1 MSREFRL
8 PPPPR
13 SVPFSLALV
22 TAVGSIIPWLLLAF
36 SSLFFWLF
44 STRADLSFATFR
56 PPYEEVQGTVRAI
69 KSTGAS
75 ENRQKIARVD
85 YSYRVAG
92 EELQG
97 TSYTLGTVPEIGD
110 QVTVEYLPGAPRKSR
125 IAGMRR
131 DLWGPWVLL
140 VALFP
145 AGCLIAVLVNVRT
158 GLRRCNLL
166 RLGMVTTGKLTD
178 KRRTSMTV
186 NKQRVY
192 ELIFEFQSY
201 DGRPFTASARSHRTE
216 RLEDEHEEPLLYDP
230 LDPSRSVMVDS
241 LPSRPELDE
250 AGNLR
255 ARSGAFVLFALLLP
269 GLVVAIN
276 LFLFALRLRGK

>member
-13 SVPFSLALV
+13 NVPFSLAAT
-22 TAVGSIIPWLLLAF
+22 TAVGSIIAWLVLAF

-44 STRADLSFATFR
+44 CTHADLSFATFR
-56 PPYEEVQGTVRAI
+56 PPYEETQGTVRAI
-69 KSTGAS
+69 KATGAS
-75 ENRQKIARVD
+75 ENRRQIAGVE
-85 YSYRVAG
+85 YTYRVGG
-92 EELQG
+92 EELDG
-97 TSYTLGTVPEIGD
+97 TSYGVGSEAAVGD

-131 DLWGPWVLL
+131 DLWSPWILL
-140 VALFP
+140 LALFP
-145 AGCLIAVLVNVRT
+145 AACLGFVLITVRT

-166 RLGMVTTGKLTD
+166 RLGMVTTGKLID
-178 KRRTSMTV
+178 KRPTNMTV
-186 NKQRVY
+186 NKQPVY
-192 ELIFEFQSY
+192 ELIFEFLSY
-201 DGRPFTASARSHRTE
+201 DGRQFTTSTRSHRTE
-216 RLEDEHEEPLLYDP
+216 RLEDEREEPLLYDP

-255 ARSGAFVLFALLLP
+255 ARPGAFMLFALLVP
-269 GLVVAIN
+269 AFVVGIN
-276 LFLFALRLRGK
+276 LFLFALRIRGK

>member
-13 SVPFSLALV
+13 NVPISLAV
-22 TAVGSIIPWLLLAF
+22 TTAVGSIIAWLLLAF

-44 STRADLSFATFR
+44 CTRADLSFMTFR
-56 PPYEEVQGTVRAI
+56 PPYEEAQGTVRAI
-69 KSTGAS
+69 KTTGAS
-75 ENRQKIARVD
+75 EDRQKIVRVD
-85 YSYRVAG
+85 YSYRMAG

-97 TSYTLGTVPEIGD
+97 ISYRLAPGPEAGE
-110 QVTVEYLPGAPRKSR
+110 QVTVEYLPNAPRKSR

-131 DLWGPWVLL
+131 DLWSPWILL

-145 AGCLIAVLVNVRT
+145 AGCLIFVIISVRT
-158 GLRRCNLL
+158 GLRRCQLL
-166 RLGMVTTGKLTD
+166 GLGMVTTGKLID
-178 KRRTSMTV
+178 KRRTSATI

-192 ELIFEFQSY
+192 ELIFEFHSY
-201 DGRPFTASARSHRTE
+201 DGRQFTTSARSHRTE

-230 LDPSRSVMVDS
+230 LDPSKAVLVDS

-255 ARSGAFVLFALLLP
+255 GAPAPFVLFALSLP
-269 GLVVAIN
+269 ALVVGIN
-276 LFLFALRLRGK
+276 LFLFAVRIC

>member
-13 SVPFSLALV
+13 NVPISLAV
-22 TAVGSIIPWLLLAF
+22 TTAVGSIIAWLLLAF

-44 STRADLSFATFR
+44 CTRADLSFMTFR
-56 PPYEEVQGTVRAI
+56 PPYEEAQGTVRAI
-69 KSTGAS
+69 KTTGAS
-75 ENRQKIARVD
+75 EDRQKIVRVD

-97 TSYTLGTVPEIGD
+97 ISYRLAPGPEAGE
-110 QVTVEYLPGAPRKSR
+110 QVTVEYLPNAPRKSR

-131 DLWGPWVLL
+131 DLWSPWILL

-145 AGCLIAVLVNVRT
+145 AGCLIFVIISVRT
-158 GLRRCNLL
+158 GLRRCQLL
-166 RLGMVTTGKLTD
+166 GLGMVTTGKLID
-178 KRRTSMTV
+178 KRRTSATI

-192 ELIFEFQSY
+192 ELIFEFHSY
-201 DGRPFTASARSHRTE
+201 DGRQFTTSARSHRTE

-230 LDPSRSVMVDS
+230 LDPSKAVLVDS

-255 ARSGAFVLFALLLP
+255 GAPAPFVLFALSLP
-269 GLVVAIN
+269 ALVVGIN
-276 LFLFALRLRGK
+276 LFLFAVRIC

>member
-1 MSREFRL
+1 MSRHFRL

-13 SVPFSLALV
+13 SVPFSLSVA

-44 STRADLSFATFR
+44 CARADLSLVTFR
-56 PPYEEVQGTVRAI
+56 PPYAEAQGTVRAI
-69 KSTGAS
+69 KATGAS
-75 ENRQKIARVD
+75 ESRQKIARVD
-85 YSYRVAG
+85 YSYRVGG
-92 EELQG
+92 EALDG
-97 TSYTLGTVPEIGD
+97 TSYVLGTAPEVGE
-110 QVTVEYLPGAPRKSR
+110 QVTVEYLPDAPRKSR

-131 DLWGPWVLL
+131 DLWSPGILL

-145 AGCLIAVLVNVRT
+145 AGCLIVVIFNVRT
-158 GLRRCNLL
+158 GLRRCHLL
-166 RLGMVTTGKLTD
+166 RLGMLTTGKLID

-201 DGRPFTASARSHRTE
+201 DGRQFTTSARSHRTE
-216 RLEDEHEEPLLYDP
+216 RLEDQREEPLLYDP
-230 LDPSRSVMVDS
+230 LDPSRSVMIDS

-250 AGNLR
+250 AGNLCGR
-255 ARSGAFVLFALLLP
+255 PAPFVLFALLLP
-269 GLVVAIN
+269 ALVVAIN
-276 LFLFALRLRGK
+276 LLLFANRLHMG